1 MYIRNSG
8 VAQAPESIDETMKT
22 MLTNPPQN
30 DFRFVGL
37 VELPPIE
44 IVPPTSQG
52 YIVMLAQ

>member
-22 MLTNPPQN
+22 MLTKPPQK
-30 DFRFVGL
+30 DLRLVGR

-44 IVPPTSQG
+44 VVPLSSHGNIV
-52 YIVMLAQ
+52 IEAQ